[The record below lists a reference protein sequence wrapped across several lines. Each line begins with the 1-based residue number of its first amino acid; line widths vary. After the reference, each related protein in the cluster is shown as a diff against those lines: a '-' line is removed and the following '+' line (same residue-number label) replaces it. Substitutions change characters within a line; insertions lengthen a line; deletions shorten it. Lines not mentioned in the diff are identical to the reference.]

1 MIRAGGNL
9 DIYGSINDGF
19 APPPETQDDA
29 GWKLIAGVQPFGG
42 DLIVPG
48 SGVSLAEGTQFPI
61 GATLNYDVTI
71 QGAVLASGTL
81 LPTQAV
87 LGEAYTFSAG
97 TVLAGAI
104 HDSSGHLLYAAG
116 TLLSDSVT
124 LPADTRLGAG
134 IRLNKATA
142 LQAMNWPRECRCPAF
157 TMQT

>member
-1 MIRAGGNL
+1 VIRAGGNL

-87 LGEAYTFSAG
+87 LRGVYLQRRHRAG
-97 TVLAGAI
+97 GAI

-142 LQAMNWPRECRCPAF
+142 LQAMNWPKECRCPAF